1 MKLPQRVVSLSP
13 NVSMM
18 LFALEADEMMVG
30 RTQHCLP
37 AIEQY
42 ITVWNLPEQR
52 VALRLQHW
60 RDLPIVGVWPL
71 ADPEPIKALRPDM
84 VLTSGSGPFGVHD
97 ARTLGL
103 ADDAVLHFD
112 TRTFDDLE
120 QHIRQLGERL
130 GKPEAA
136 AATIEHITARRDEIL
151 ARRTERTVAPTALF
165 EYCVCTQY
173 DADPERRVANPAQTI
188 LVGGHLAPELIR
200 LSGGEPLLMQP
211 GETARWVTF
220 EDIHKV
226 QPDVVLQYDCH
237 GCPAAGKYPVRT
249 RQGWSDLPA
258 LGRDAVYMLQENI
271 SNPNLCFP
279 AGLAELVE
287 VFNTYAAQQP

>member
-1 MKLPQRVVSLSP
+1 MNTPQRIVSLSP

-18 LFALEADEMMVG
+18 LFALEADEAVVG
-30 RTQHCLP
+30 RTEHCLP

-42 ITVWNLPEQR
+42 VTVWNMPESR
-52 VALRLQHW
+52 VAQGLPHW
-60 RDLPIVGVWPL
+60 RELPVVGVWPL
-71 ADPEPIKALRPDM
+71 ADAEPVKALRPDAI
-84 VLTSGSGPFGVHD
+84 LTSGSGPFGVHD
-97 ARTLGL
+97 ARTLGV

-120 QHIRQLGERL
+120 KHIRQLGALL

-136 AATIEHITARRDEIL
+136 AAIIEQITARRNDIL
-151 ARRTERTVAPTALF
+151 ARRVRLPVAPNALF

-173 DADPERRVANPAQTI
+173 DDDPERRVANPAQTI

-211 GETARWVTF
+211 GETAKWVTID
-220 EDIHKV
+220 DIRGA

-237 GCPAAGKYPVRT
+237 GCPAAGKHPVRT
-249 RQGWSDLPA
+249 RQGWSELAAVD
-258 LGRDAVYMLQENI
+258 RDAVYTLQENI

-279 AGLAELVE
+279 AGLEELVNLL
-287 VFNTYAAQQP
+287 NTYAAQNP